1 MKRFFLGILAMIV
14 LITAVGC
21 GAKPTDGELAGDEV
35 QSEVNGESAVQDEE
49 TLKVNDEAIVAYFQ
63 NVLDHADAIITGDD
77 PSRQAAYDT
86 LFIALEFL
94 FGGGTIEEA
103 TEPYRGTT
111 LEKFSFLCANDEIAD
126 MTVFDL
132 SNEGKE
138 EVIGIIREI
147 YDDLGGK
154 GFADNA
160 FMATWGEKC
169 LPIAEELHELYG
181 EDPQTKELKEEHFK
195 PYHYQKYFKAYAELL
210 LTEEVE

>member
-1 MKRFFLGILAMIV
+1 MV

-35 QSEVNGESAVQDEE
+35 QSEVNVESAVQDEE
-49 TLKVNDEAIVAYFQ
+49 MLKVNDEAIVAYFQ

-86 LFIALEFL
+86 LSIALEFL

-111 LEKFSFLCANDEIAD
+111 LEKFAFLCASGEITD

-132 SNEGKE
+132 SNEGKKE
-138 EVIGIIREI
+138 AIGIIREI
-147 YDDLGGK
+147 YNELGGEE
-154 GFADNA
+154 FADP
-160 FMATWGEKC
+160 FVGFWGGKC

-181 EDPQTKELKEEHFK
+181 EDPRTKELKEEYFM
-195 PYHYQKYFKAYAELL
+195 PYQYQHYYVAYAELL
-210 LTEEVE
+210 LGEEAE